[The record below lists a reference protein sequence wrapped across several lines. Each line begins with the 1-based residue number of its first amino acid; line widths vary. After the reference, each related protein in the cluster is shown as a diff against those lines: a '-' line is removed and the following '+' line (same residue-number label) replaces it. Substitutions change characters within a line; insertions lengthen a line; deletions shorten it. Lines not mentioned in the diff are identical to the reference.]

1 MPKATPLTTLV
12 CVAGR
17 VESQTM
23 ESRARMEFTAGLRDS
38 LPLMVSV
45 AAYGLIWG
53 ALARQAGLL
62 PLEVAAMSVIV
73 ASGSAQFVAVP
84 MITAGASAGLV
95 LLTTYVI
102 SLRHYLMAASL
113 APAVQQLP
121 RWAQALMAYGI
132 NDESYA
138 LTIARWREHSPHVA
152 YFFGSASGMYGAWFS
167 STTAGGVLGIAIR
180 EPERYG
186 LDFAFPAVFLALL
199 LSQLRDRKALAVA
212 VLSGALALIFAH
224 LLPGKWH
231 IVVAALGA
239 SFAGALLERGR

>member
-1 MPKATPLTTLV
+1 MDSHP
-12 CVAGR
+12 R
-17 VESQTM
+17 
-23 ESRARMEFTAGLRDS
+23 REFIAGLRDS

-53 ALARQAGLL
+53 ALARQSGLW
-62 PLEVAAMSVIV
+62 PLEIVTMSVIV

-84 MITAGASAGLV
+84 MIAAGASLGLV
-95 LLTTYVI
+95 VLTTYVL

-113 APAVQQLP
+113 APAVQYLP

-138 LTIARWREHSPHVA
+138 LTMARWRQHPARVA

-167 STTAGGVLGIAIR
+167 STAVAGLLGVVIG

-199 LSQLRDRKALAVA
+199 LSQLGERKAVVVA
-212 VLSGALALIFAH
+212 IVAGVLALIFAH

-231 IVVAALGA
+231 IVAAGLGA
-239 SFAGALLERGR
+239 SLAGAFLERER